1 MPQRKSWANFDS
13 NTKNKTFSTASQKPN
28 QCRSTTLKWSHF
40 RKPTHQS
47 NTFHLTL
54 TGIKLS
60 SIPHTEIKWVWTT
73 YSKCKSIC
81 MLTLKQEIFAPR
93 SKTKTI
99 STTHPTTKSISSLH
113 WNQVIFDPPHW
124 NQVNLDHP
132 HKKQL
137 NFHAHNK
144 NKWFSPCIRVTSEFL
159 PPAQQWLKSIRVRSP
174 TLRSSQ
180 HHNNQLNFHD
190 HTKNK

>member
-113 WNQVIFDPPHW
+113 WNQV
-124 NQVNLDHP
+124 NLDHP